1 MSYQPPQQSQDY
13 ASRQAPPFAAFPGTH
28 PHQQTYPYSSPQM
41 MPEAAHSK
49 VGIASFVMGLLV
61 GLGELVLVVIAGVM
75 ETSTPG
81 GMDDK
86 DPKVAILGLLLL
98 GGLFLALVGA
108 ILGVVG
114 LFEKNRKRLF
124 AVLGLIFNGLI
135 LGLVVLLLIVG
146 LAMQ

>member
-1 MSYQPPQQSQDY
+1 MSYQPPQQWQDY
-13 ASRQAPPFAAFPGTH
+13 ASGQAPPLAAFPGTH
-28 PHQQTYPYSSPQM
+28 PHQQAYPYASPQM
-41 MPEAAHSK
+41 VPEAAHSK

-81 GMDDK
+81 GMNDK

-114 LFEKNRKRLF
+114 LFERNRKKLF

-135 LGLVVLLLIVG
+135 LGLVVLLMIVG